1 MEKTKIS
8 VHDLN
13 LYYGENH
20 ALKNVSMDIKEKAI
34 TAFIG
39 PSGCGKSTFLK
50 TLNRMNDLVDN
61 VRIDGSVQIDGEDIY
76 AKGIDTTMLRKK
88 VGMVFQQPNP
98 FPMSI
103 YDNVAYGPRVH
114 GIKDKKRLDQ
124 LVEESLRGAAIWDEV
139 KDRLKKSALSL
150 SGGQQQRICIARA
163 LAVEPEILLMDEPT
177 SALDPISTTKIEDLM
192 EDLKKKYTVV
202 VVTHNMQQAVR
213 VSDYTAFFLVG
224 EMVEFGET
232 KQIFSY
238 PKDKRTEDYIRKIWL
253 IERDIH
259 MRNKFNEQLLELNKE
274 MIEMGNKIID
284 SIKMAIAA
292 LESSDTE
299 KAKRIM
305 EGDAEIDRLQKK
317 IENICFNLLIQQ
329 QPVATDLRN
338 VTAAMKMVTDMERI
352 GDHAADISEITILM
366 GQESR
371 VDQFE
376 HIAKMANETM
386 IMLNHSIEAYVE
398 KDAEKARRVIEHD
411 DIVDALFD
419 AAKKD
424 VIQLILDDSGE
435 GEEATDLLM
444 IAKYFERIG
453 DHATNIAEWVIF
465 SLTTSADSDIE

>member
-1 MEKTKIS
+1 M
-8 VHDLN
+8 
-13 LYYGENH
+13 
-20 ALKNVSMDIKEKAI
+20 
-34 TAFIG
+34 
-39 PSGCGKSTFLK
+39 
-50 TLNRMNDLVDN
+50 
-61 VRIDGSVQIDGEDIY
+61 
-76 AKGIDTTMLRKK
+76 
-88 VGMVFQQPNP
+88 
-98 FPMSI
+98 
-103 YDNVAYGPRVH
+103 
-114 GIKDKKRLDQ
+114 
-124 LVEESLRGAAIWDEV
+124 
-139 KDRLKKSALSL
+139 
-150 SGGQQQRICIARA
+150 
-163 LAVEPEILLMDEPT
+163 
-177 SALDPISTTKIEDLM
+177 
-192 EDLKKKYTVV
+192 
-202 VVTHNMQQAVR
+202 
-213 VSDYTAFFLVG
+213 
-224 EMVEFGET
+224 
-232 KQIFSY
+232 
-238 PKDKRTEDYIRKIWL
+238 

-299 KAKRIM
+299 KAKMIM

-371 VDQFE
+371 IDQFE
-376 HIAKMANETM
+376 HIRKMANETM

-398 KDAEKARRVIEHD
+398 KDAEKAGEVIAHD

-424 VIQLILDDSGE
+424 VIQLILEDSGE

-465 SLTTSADSDIE
+465 SLKTSEV